1 MLVELIAH
9 TNDPERTIAAAAKLC
24 YSDAHIDTL
33 LEGLTPEKTAAFLQK
48 LSDVGH
54 ASPIEH
60 ASFTFGIEGV
70 SRTLPGAGHP
80 PPHRPLSACR
90 ASAMSRLEA
99 FPLCH
104 PAGDRGY
111 PRSQGPVHRWSMED
125 DRRTT
130 KYLELVHTL
139 EEMHTPPSSWPRAWM
154 KRAARRQGRQAG
166 QRGRPLCAAQRLRRP
181 RWS

>member
-70 SRTLPGAGHP
+70 SRATSGWTISVMSSRRRS
-80 PPHRPLSACR
+80 RPS
-90 ASAMSRLEA
+90 
-99 FPLCH
+99 PK
-104 PAGDRGY
+104 
-111 PRSQGPVHRWSMED
+111 PR
-125 DRRTT
+125 
-130 KYLELVHTL
+130 
-139 EEMHTPPSSWPRAWM
+139 PSSS
-154 KRAARRQGRQAG
+154 
-166 QRGRPLCAAQRLRRP
+166 LR
-181 RWS
+181 